1 MRKINYEMT
10 HDYGYEVP
18 PHSREDLTRLAH
30 LVHQISGYKGVG
42 PFPIMR
48 FVELVLPEIYE
59 DFELQV
65 LRPRELGEK
74 LGETY
79 PSRHLI
85 RLRQDIYDTAVDGQP
100 LARMTVAHET
110 GHLLVHNNIPIAL
123 ARKQATKSIPAYRS
137 SEWQANAFGGALLMP
152 ADKIIRLEP
161 EEICELYNVTITA
174 ASTQLKAVRGK
185 GAMWAKTFSL

>member
-1 MRKINYEMT
+1 MRKIDLGMT

-18 PHSREDLTRLAH
+18 PRSRDDLTRLAH
-30 LVHQISGYKGVG
+30 FVHQISGYKGSG

-65 LRPRELGEK
+65 VRPRELGEK
-74 LGETY
+74 FGETY
-79 PSRHLI
+79 PSKHLI
-85 RLRQDIYDTAVDGQP
+85 RLRQDVYDAAAGGQP
-100 LARMTVAHET
+100 FARMTVAHET
-110 GHLLVHNNIPIAL
+110 GHLLVHNNIPLSL
-123 ARKQATKSIPAYRS
+123 ARKQATKSVPAFRS

-161 EEICELYNVTITA
+161 EEICEFYNVTITA
-174 ASTQLKAVRGK
+174 ASTQLRAVREK
-185 GAMWAKTFSL
+185 GARWAKSFSL